1 MGKGD
6 LIMLDIIQFYEVEQ
20 ISPDRISSMARE
32 YKVNNSE
39 ELKVDIY
46 KYLLPH
52 MKNMLLRRGFAYCEL
67 EDGLSISWDIV
78 EYLLGNW
85 TVMGNFY
92 GYFSTYYTKLFFTK
106 WNYSKE
112 YNGNLIK
119 RSKVTDMK
127 GNEEGRIT
135 IISNYQKDE
144 EGDLFLLDCEDAN
157 ESLRRFKR
165 EIVDVLHRN
174 YSKKDRELLLYGG
187 KVGELTKKQIEK
199 LYGIPRRKF
208 HNEVDRVMSM
218 ARNDKDLYE
227 LWLEGC

>member
-20 ISPDRISSMARE
+20 ISPDRISAMARE
-32 YKVNNSE
+32 YKNNNSE

-52 MKNMLLRRGFAYCEL
+52 MRNMLLRRGFAYCEL

-92 GYFSTYYTKLFFTK
+92 GYFSTYYTKLFFQK

-127 GNEEGRIT
+127 GNEEDRISIT
-135 IISNYQKDE
+135 SNYQKDE
-144 EGDLFLLDCEDAN
+144 EGNLFQVDCEDTN

-174 YSKKDRELLLYGG
+174 YSKKDRELLLYGCN
-187 KVGELTKKQIEK
+187 VGELMKKEIIEK
-199 LYGIPRRKF
+199 FDVTRGKF
-208 HNEVDRVMSM
+208 HKELNRVMDM
-218 ARNDKDLYE
+218 ARNDKDLYK

>member
-6 LIMLDIIQFYEVEQ
+6 LIMLDIIQFYKVEQ
-20 ISPDRISSMARE
+20 ISPYRISAMARD
-32 YKVNNSE
+32 YKNNNDE
-39 ELKVDIY
+39 DLKVDIY

-52 MKNMLLRRGFAYCEL
+52 MRNMLLRRGFAYCEL

-85 TVMGNFY
+85 TKMGNFY
-92 GYFSTYYTKLFFTK
+92 GYFSTYYTKLFFQK

-127 GNEEGRIT
+127 GNEEDRISIT
-135 IISNYQKDE
+135 SNYE
-144 EGDLFLLDCEDAN
+144 EEEDTT
-157 ESLRRFKR
+157 ESLRRFKG

-187 KVGELTKKQIEK
+187 KVGELMKREIEK